1 MRGFIAPKWSLV
13 HTFLTTNRGSGK
25 RAEVA
30 IEEVCKLI
38 YTFVHHSMNSSAFR
52 EELSIFYLC
61 HLLLTHLYV
70 GQHFG

>member
-30 IEEVCKLI
+30 IEEVCKPDL
-38 YTFVHHSMNSSAFR
+38 HFR
-52 EELSIFYLC
+52 ASFDELLSI
-61 HLLLTHLYV
+61 
-70 GQHFG
+70 